1 MRGAL
6 LPTDGVQVVCRV
18 HALTRH
24 RPRFAA
30 GGQAGARAA
39 GGSLGSEED
48 ILQTIAALEA
58 QTRFAT
64 AAGGDDSVAGPS
76 DGLPPGM
83 DEASYQAMLS
93 QVRRRRLCASW
104 PCTSRPRARAAL
116 SSPPAA
122 LRALAGVPHTQLPFT
137 RPSPPPP
144 PPPLTA

>member
-1 MRGAL
+1 
-6 LPTDGVQVVCRV
+6 V
-18 HALTRH
+18 HTLTRH
-24 RPRFAA
+24 RPYFAA

-93 QVRRRRLCASW
+93 QVRRRRLRASW
-104 PCTSRPRARAAL
+104 HVHPARARAQRSL
-116 SSPPAA
+116 LRQQRCVRLPAS
-122 LRALAGVPHTQLPFT
+122 LTPSPFT
-137 RPSPPPP
+137 NACCPHPYPL
-144 PPPLTA
+144 PPLTA